1 MSLCV
6 LVLLRLA
13 MHVFMC
19 CCVCLYVSAFVLP
32 PVCVS
37 VSVGEGG
44 VYVRVSVCL
53 PVSTYSTGNVTW
65 ADTQRKRLTSP
76 RVQSSLPLGSMVP
89 S

>member
-1 MSLCV
+1 MCLCVCLYVCLHVSLCV

-37 VSVGEGG
+37 VSVVEGG

-53 PVSTYSTGNVTW
+53 RMSLCVSAVSTYSSGSITW
-65 ADTQRKRLTSP
+65 ADP
-76 RVQSSLPLGSMVP
+76 
-89 S
+89 